1 MCWYFQTRSRFT
13 ATWYKN
19 LGSVVFLFFLGRSS
33 DHHIKMT
40 SVIIACSSS
49 GAVGEGVCVCS
60 GWVWRGVY
68 FQVGCVFVLFMFLN
82 KAFITAWPAR
92 ASSALSNVGWVGW
105 LLEPWLSHVWMY
117 HRSPTSLSFCITM
130 TVVTYLL
137 LDWQDEW
144 GFRGDFF
151 VCFLG
156 GMGWGEGGGEEGR
169 RQVEDGWTMDRWE
182 KEATLKLHDHCE
194 KKTKKNKK
202 KTTFR
207 SILFVM
213 MIYFFMGVKKKKKN
227 QKNTQRPLSCSPWE
241 LFTDIKRENSTSLLD
256 AVPPVWLPLVDGLA
270 RAARWMDPPGET
282 DWKSAPQ
289 SPGPDRNG
297 RKHWLEAGPGSE
309 G

>member
-19 LGSVVFLFFLGRSS
+19 LGSVVFWFFLGRSS

-151 VCFLG
+151 FCFLE
-156 GMGWGEGGGEEGR
+156 GMARGEGGGEEGR
-169 RQVEDGWTMDRWE
+169 RQVEDGWTGE
-182 KEATLKLHDHCE
+182 KRRRHSSCMTTVR
-194 KKTKKNKK
+194 KKTKKTKK
-202 KTTFR
+202 KQP
-207 SILFVM
+207 SD
-213 MIYFFMGVKKKKKN
+213 
-227 QKNTQRPLSCSPWE
+227 QSC
-241 LFTDIKRENSTSLLD
+241 L
-256 AVPPVWLPLVDGLA
+256 
-270 RAARWMDPPGET
+270 
-282 DWKSAPQ
+282 
-289 SPGPDRNG
+289 
-297 RKHWLEAGPGSE
+297 
-309 G
+309 